1 MITNSFKNLQYVYL
15 ATVDAMLSLP
25 FGSKLMSPDIH
36 MQLLMSFYGIE
47 WGHTFYANSDNFA
60 YLISLIPVQL
70 LQH

>member
-1 MITNSFKNLQYVYL
+1 MSCPELLGAHGLWTHNTRNLKKIMITNSFKNLQYVYL

-47 WGHTFYANSDNFA
+47 
-60 YLISLIPVQL
+60 
-70 LQH
+70 